1 MNSAAQHTPGPRLS
15 AAQVFVLSE
24 VRLGLDQQ
32 LYRSIYGRTLNA
44 LTDKGL
50 LIRLRNGRY
59 VLSDTGAFVLVE
71 VLKARR
77 AALAQSTHPQEAR
90 S

>member
-1 MNSAAQHTPGPRLS
+1 MTAAQHTPGRDLS

-24 VRLGLDQQ
+24 IRLGLDQQ
-32 LYRSIYGRTLNA
+32 LPRSVYGRTLNA
-44 LTDKGL
+44 LTEKGL
-50 LIRLRNGRY
+50 LIRLRTGRY

-77 AALAQSTHPQEAR
+77 AAIAKAIGSA